1 MRLGTLAPRDCYW
14 KLARPDGYDFYTG
27 KTINYREAIGKEV
40 SPPGE
45 PGTKLCGPGL
55 IHASK
60 NPNDCFVGAHIPCAA
75 FLIKG
80 RPAVKS
86 KEKCGFHKATILE
99 EITDLDGLFE
109 WRCNEAANP
118 IHPFKIERGP
128 ITPEEVALLDKW
140 SSVWSS
146 VGSSV
151 ESSVES
157 SVWSSVGSSV
167 ESSVG
172 SSVRSSVGSSVWSSV
187 GSSVESSV
195 WSSVGSSV
203 ESSVESS
210 VAAYIG
216 SLFPIWDGA
225 YRFQPAVDLWRAGLT
240 PSFDGKTWRLH
251 AGPNG
256 QIVYTR
262 AN

>member
-1 MRLGTLAPRDCYW
+1 MRLGTLAPRNCYW

-86 KEKCGFHKATILE
+86 KEKCGFHKAIILE
-99 EITDLDGLFE
+99 EITDLDGLFG
-109 WRCNEAANP
+109 WRYSEVGNP

-128 ITPEEVALLDKW
+128 ITPEELALLDKW
-140 SSVWSS
+140 ASVWARVWARVGASVWDS
-146 VGSSV
+146 VGASV
-151 ESSVES
+151 GDRVWTSVGAS
-157 SVWSSVGSSV
+157 VGDRVRARVWDSVWDSVGARVGASV
-167 ESSVG
+167 WDSVG
-172 SSVRSSVGSSVWSSV
+172 DSVW
-187 GSSVESSV
+187 
-195 WSSVGSSV
+195 
-203 ESSVESS
+203 
-210 VAAYIG
+210 AYFG

>member
-1 MRLGTLAPRDCYW
+1 MRLGTLAPRNCYW

-86 KEKCGFHKATILE
+86 KEKCGFHKAIILE
-99 EITDLDGLFE
+99 EITDLDGLFG
-109 WRCNEAANP
+109 WRYSEVGNP

-128 ITPEEVALLDKW
+128 ITPEELALLDKW
-140 SSVWSS
+140 ASVWASVRASVRDS
-146 VGSSV
+146 VGA
-151 ESSVES
+151 
-157 SVWSSVGSSV
+157 SVG
-167 ESSVG
+167 
-172 SSVRSSVGSSVWSSV
+172 
-187 GSSVESSV
+187 
-195 WSSVGSSV
+195 
-203 ESSVESS
+203 
-210 VAAYIG
+210 AYFG

>member
-1 MRLGTLAPRDCYW
+1 MRLGTLAPRNCYW

-86 KEKCGFHKATILE
+86 KEKCGFHKAIILE
-99 EITDLDGLFE
+99 EITDLDGLFG
-109 WRCNEAANP
+109 WRYSEVGNP

-128 ITPEEVALLDKW
+128 ITPEELALLDKW
-140 SSVWSS
+140 ASVWARVWARVGDS
-146 VGSSV
+146 VGD
-151 ESSVES
+151 
-157 SVWSSVGSSV
+157 SVWDSVGD
-167 ESSVG
+167 
-172 SSVRSSVGSSVWSSV
+172 SVW
-187 GSSVESSV
+187 
-195 WSSVGSSV
+195 
-203 ESSVESS
+203 
-210 VAAYIG
+210 AYFG